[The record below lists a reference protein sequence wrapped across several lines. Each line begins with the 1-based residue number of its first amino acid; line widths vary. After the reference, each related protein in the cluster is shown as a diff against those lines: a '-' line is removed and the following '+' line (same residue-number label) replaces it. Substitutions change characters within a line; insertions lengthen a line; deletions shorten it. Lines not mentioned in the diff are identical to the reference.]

1 MTIKICSHPDGCQN
15 EPRKCL
21 AVGCQQLPKREEL
34 TPEEKDAER
43 YLLKRYGP
51 ELEAVPMHWV
61 KSVAEYA
68 AEKDALLKEVIVA
81 LKEARQIV
89 HRCDRN
95 LHSDGTDSGDRILS
109 DLANYVD
116 NNPLGIM
123 IEKLITATEAG
134 QNETTQK

>member
-1 MTIKICSHPDGCQN
+1 MNHKICTHPDGCQN

-34 TPEEKDAER
+34 TPEEKDAEL
-43 YLLKRYGP
+43 YLKERYGTEYIP
-51 ELEAVPMHWV
+51 VHWI
-61 KSVAEYA
+61 KTVAEYT
-68 AEKDALLKEVIVA
+68 AEKNALLKEAIVV

-95 LHSDGTDSGDRILS
+95 LHSDGTNSGYKTLS

-123 IEKLITATEAG
+123 IEKLITATKTG